1 MNVDF
6 MNTVKNEPELCLK
19 SVYSV
24 CVCCTLLPLAR
35 GAAGAAAEQA
45 DSVPGTS
52 NVITRSERLLKL
64 SLKVFKSLVEA
75 ISLKCLYS
83 NGDTIYK

>member
-1 MNVDF
+1 MLEKCVF
-6 MNTVKNEPELCLK
+6 CLCVLHF
-19 SVYSV
+19 V
-24 CVCCTLLPLAR
+24 
-35 GAAGAAAEQA
+35 AAGPGCGGAAAEQA